1 MSDFDKRAYDGK
13 CDVCGKETR
22 VAVCA
27 STMGPVSLSY
37 CEECLRNAAEPYS
50 FMVAFAACAG
60 EWPDGISGEAQ
71 ARIRK
76 LLAFHGKTEEE
87 FSQDVSACRKAG
99 VLV

>member
-1 MSDFDKRAYDGK
+1 MSKFDAHAHIGK
-13 CDVCGKETR
+13 CDVCGKETK

-37 CEECLRNAAEPYS
+37 CEECLRNAAEPYG

-60 EWPDGISGEAQ
+60 EWPNGVSQEAQ

-76 LLAFHGKTEEE
+76 LLTLHNKTEEE
-87 FSQDVSACRKAG
+87 FSQDVSACRKVG
-99 VLV
+99 VTE